1 MRPARPAVPTG
12 AIYRRD
18 TAAPGSS
25 SAEHGGGKDG
35 SKDSAKGNAADVTFL
50 TGMRPHHE
58 QAVEMSEIVLAAD
71 PPAEVAA
78 VARQIKDA
86 QSPEIEQMVQMLEAL
101 GEKTDGQYE
110 PALALAEQIKA
121 AQAEEIVTMKDLLAG
136 L

>member
-25 SAEHGGGKDG
+25 SAEHGGG
-35 SKDSAKGNAADVTFL
+35 KDSAKGNAADVTFL

-71 PPAEVAA
+71 PSAEVAA